1 MKRFICGKN
10 SDFINAVLKI
20 SVLWSQYFRHTL
32 DICVQCEKAGLH
44 HEAVLFVRVFA
55 LRFNTALPSLSEF

>member
-44 HEAVLFVRVFA
+44 HEFVRVFA